1 MTELGTG
8 RGEKMQR
15 RVIISALL
23 VLLILLSP
31 FGTAVPDEYEPT
43 FGSASGRA
51 CGGPVATDSITIL
64 PPGPVTL
71 PADQSLLF
79 NATLYDSDGFE
90 LGGNAT
96 WGTDDGSI
104 QPQGG
109 GSAIYYPTTIG
120 NHTVWACSASINASV
135 EVQVTIGATQWIEL
149 VGNGDN
155 VTTDEEIEFQVV
167 QFDVHGNSAPLY
179 VPSQYWT
186 IPDGSS
192 IVSASGEPASWTPG
206 PLGNFIIIVT
216 ASGFSAQY
224 EVNVSR
230 GVGQDLVVTYSQSLI
245 TSDDTVALTM
255 EISDAAGNTW
265 AVEGDWSTLQPEAAE
280 WLTTDGTDAVFDG
293 HTIGN
298 WTVRADYNG
307 PENGFINMSDEVII
321 DVRVGRI
328 SLVMIDGHDTTILT
342 GETLEFNPVATDLD
356 GNIVE
361 GATFNWSVDGVSGDD
376 SIDGGAAT
384 FTPSGKGQHTI
395 FVESGGRPS
404 SARVQVEWSDPVDL
418 NVTTTGG
425 DWYLTVTTG
434 GSLPLHVL
442 GLDVMGEWHSYDPV
456 WQVEEAWGTIEEAGG
471 DGDYLF
477 HAAGVNWTQ
486 LHAFVG
492 EDEYT
497 VLVYVTPGQLDHLTV
512 SIQDYGIQGES
523 ATFVVEGFDVS
534 GNGVSI
540 PICDVT
546 IDSTAGRTECL
557 DGQWTLILDHDGEQ
571 QLLTANYDG
580 SEGTAFIDVRPTLL
594 EGQFGSSTQVI
605 VVGAGLLGLMISMVL
620 LFAYARVRKLAKE
633 FDEEEEEESEV
644 TMTPAIMPSPVLGAP
659 PPPPS
664 IAAGGVTTMQ
674 GRPPP
679 PSPAI
684 LGKMG
689 ERRNKPAT
697 APPAF
702 MFGQGL
708 ASNSTGSAPQAG
720 IFVRS
725 DPKYGWGDPA
735 KAPAEGY
742 GWEGQTGPQSSAVIG
757 ATGFPSGAPSPPPGF
772 SPEPQPVAPQQT
784 APAQTDTSPASPA
797 LSDALSTFG
806 SPEVEEETE
815 TEASSLDA
823 ALSKFGSSTEGENV
837 EPEETEV
844 EEQKIEIDES
854 EESSEAEVSDEG
866 VVSEEPE
873 SEEAELDEVV
883 WDDAEPD
890 PDSESKAKSDEPWD
904 DGWGSDWGEPSAV
917 EPGLGPQLDDGCV
930 LSALPGTKAGESG
943 WYFDGSGKPSLW
955 EFRPFGWERIE

>member
-8 RGEKMQR
+8 RGERMDR
-15 RVIISALL
+15 RAIIPVLL
-23 VLLILLSP
+23 VLLLMLTP
-31 FGTAVPDEYEPT
+31 FGIAVPDEYEPT

-90 LGGNAT
+90 LGGDAT

-120 NHTVWACSASINASV
+120 NHTVWACSASVNASV
-135 EVQVTIGATQWIEL
+135 QVQVTIGAAQWIEL

-192 IVSASGEPASWTPG
+192 IVSASGQPARWTPG
-206 PLGNFIIIVT
+206 PLGNFIIVVS
-216 ASGFSAQY
+216 ASGFSAQF

-307 PENGFINMSDEVII
+307 PENGFINMSDEVTI

-328 SLVMIDGHDTTILT
+328 SLVIIDGHDTTILT
-342 GETLEFNPVATDLD
+342 GETLELNPVATDLD
-356 GNIVE
+356 GNVVE

-376 SIDGGAAT
+376 SIDEEAST
-384 FTPSGKGQHTI
+384 FTPSAKGQHTI

-404 SARVQVEWSDPVDL
+404 SARVQVEWSEPVAL

-434 GSLPLHVL
+434 ESLPLHVL
-442 GLDVMGEWHSYDPV
+442 GLDVMGGWHSYDPV

-512 SIQDYGIQGES
+512 SIQDHGVQGES

-546 IDSTAGRTECL
+546 IDSSAGRTECL
-557 DGQWTLILDHDGEQ
+557 DGQWTLMLDHDGEQ
-571 QLLTANYDG
+571 QLVTASYDG

-605 VVGAGLLGLMISMVL
+605 VVGAGLLGLMITMVL
-620 LFAYARVRKLAKE
+620 LFAYARVRQLAKE
-633 FDEEEEEESEV
+633 YDEEEEEEESEV
-644 TMTPAIMPSPVLGAP
+644 TMTPGIIPSPVLGP

-664 IAAGGVTTMQ
+664 SIAGGVATMQ
-674 GRPPP
+674 GSPPP

-689 ERRNKPAT
+689 KRRNKPVV

-708 ASNSTGSAPQAG
+708 TSNSTGSAPQPG

-757 ATGFPSGAPSPPPGF
+757 ATGFPTGAPPPPPGF
-772 SPEPQPVAPQQT
+772 SPGLQPAPQQN
-784 APAQTDTSPASPA
+784 APAPSDTSPASSA
-797 LSDALSTFG
+797 LSDALSKFG
-806 SPEVEEETE
+806 SAEMEEKTE
-815 TEASSLDA
+815 PEASSLDA
-823 ALSKFGSSTEGENV
+823 ALSKFGSPTEEDTV
-837 EPEETEV
+837 EPEESEV
-844 EEQKIEIDES
+844 EVDES
-854 EESSEAEVSDEG
+854 EEISEVSDEE

-873 SEEAELDEVV
+873 SEEAEPDEVV
-883 WDDAEPD
+883 WDDAEP
-890 PDSESKAKSDEPWD
+890 ELESDEPWD
-904 DGWGSDWGEPSAV
+904 DGWDSEWGEPSAV
-917 EPGLGPQLDDGCV
+917 KPGLGPQVDEGSV
-930 LSALPGTKAGESG
+930 LKSLPGTKAGESG
-943 WYFDGSGKPSLW
+943 WYFDGEGKPSLW

>member
-1 MTELGTG
+1 MLT
-8 RGEKMQR
+8 
-15 RVIISALL
+15 
-23 VLLILLSP
+23 P
-31 FGTAVPDEYEPT
+31 FGIAVPDEYEPT

-90 LGGNAT
+90 LGGDAT

-120 NHTVWACSASINASV
+120 NHTVWACSASVNASV
-135 EVQVTIGATQWIEL
+135 QVQVTIGAAQWIEL

-192 IVSASGEPASWTPG
+192 IVSASGQPARWTPG
-206 PLGNFIIIVT
+206 PLGNFIIVVS
-216 ASGFSAQY
+216 ASGFSAQF

-307 PENGFINMSDEVII
+307 PENGFINMSDEVTI

-328 SLVMIDGHDTTILT
+328 SLVIIDGHDTTILT
-342 GETLEFNPVATDLD
+342 GETLELNPVATDLD
-356 GNIVE
+356 GNVVE

-376 SIDGGAAT
+376 SIDEEAST

-404 SARVQVEWSDPVDL
+404 SARVQVEWSEPVAL

-434 GSLPLHVL
+434 ESLPLHVL
-442 GLDVMGEWHSYDPV
+442 GLDVMGGWHSYDPV

-512 SIQDYGIQGES
+512 SIQDHGVQGES

-546 IDSTAGRTECL
+546 IDSSAGRTECL
-557 DGQWTLILDHDGEQ
+557 DGQWTLMLDHDGEQ
-571 QLLTANYDG
+571 QLVTASYDG

-605 VVGAGLLGLMISMVL
+605 VVGAGLLGLMITMVL
-620 LFAYARVRKLAKE
+620 LFAYARVRQLAKE
-633 FDEEEEEESEV
+633 YDEEEEEEEESEV
-644 TMTPAIMPSPVLGAP
+644 TMTPGIIPSPVLGAP
-659 PPPPS
+659 PPPSS
-664 IAAGGVTTMQ
+664 IAGGVATMQ
-674 GRPPP
+674 GSPPP

-689 ERRNKPAT
+689 KRRNKPVV

-708 ASNSTGSAPQAG
+708 TSNSTGSAPQPG

-757 ATGFPSGAPSPPPGF
+757 ATGFPTGAPPPPPGF
-772 SPEPQPVAPQQT
+772 SPGLQPAPQQN
-784 APAQTDTSPASPA
+784 APAPSDTSPASSA
-797 LSDALSTFG
+797 LSDALSKFG
-806 SPEVEEETE
+806 SAEMEEKTE
-815 TEASSLDA
+815 PEASSLDA
-823 ALSKFGSSTEGENV
+823 ALSKFGSPTEEDTV
-837 EPEETEV
+837 EPEESEV
-844 EEQKIEIDES
+844 EVDES
-854 EESSEAEVSDEG
+854 EEISEVSDEE

-873 SEEAELDEVV
+873 SEEAEPDEVV
-883 WDDAEPD
+883 WDDAEP
-890 PDSESKAKSDEPWD
+890 ELESDEPWD
-904 DGWGSDWGEPSAV
+904 DGWDSEWGEPSAV
-917 EPGLGPQLDDGCV
+917 KPGLGPQVDEGSV
-930 LSALPGTKAGESG
+930 LKSLPGTKAGESG
-943 WYFDGSGKPSLW
+943 WYFDGEGKPSLW